1 MRGLFKFLPIVALTL
16 LIGATFVGPN
26 DAASNLSNW
35 AHRLGFGSLPTWFT
49 GGTADN
55 EVIVFAVVAAL
66 IYVVFVWLLPEIFR
80 KKQMVLPNRDHL
92 STVSNPG
99 ASFDASGNS
108 SLEVIRSEVQ
118 GLPGNFVRLKDTSR
132 FLMSDSTYVSI
143 SPYLE
148 FPAPTGELSKLG
160 KNELRPKVAA
170 VAAELRGFSA
180 FTSNSDRE
188 HLRLSAISLFSELL
202 SRIPKIL
209 RKDLRPLHRNGIDA
223 VFETHGRRLD
233 GGLAQCAA
241 AFLEKLIEQI
251 P

>member
-16 LIGATFVGPN
+16 LIGAASVGPD
-26 DAASNLSNW
+26 DAASKLSNW
-35 AHRLGFGSLPTWFT
+35 AHRLGFDSLPPWFT
-49 GGTADN
+49 EKAADN
-55 EVIVFAVVAAL
+55 ELIVLAVVAAL
-66 IYVVFVWLLPEIFR
+66 IYVFFVWLLPAISR
-80 KKQMVLPNRDHL
+80 KKQMALPNRSH
-92 STVSNPG
+92 VSSAPNPG

-108 SLEVIRSEVQ
+108 SAEVIRSELQ
-118 GLPGNFVRLKDTSR
+118 GLPSHFVRLKDSSR
-132 FLMSDSTYVSI
+132 FLMSDSAHINI
-143 SPYLE
+143 SPYLQ

-170 VAAELRGFSA
+170 VAAALRGYSA

-188 HLRLSAISLFSELL
+188 RLRLSAISLFSELL

-209 RKDLRPLHRNGIDA
+209 RKELRPLHRNGIDA
-223 VFETHGRRLD
+223 VFETHGRHLD

>member
-1 MRGLFKFLPIVALTL
+1 MRGLIKLLPIVALIL
-16 LIGATFVGPN
+16 LIGAASVGPN

-35 AHRLGFGSLPTWFT
+35 AHRFGFDSLPPWFT
-49 GGTADN
+49 EKMADN
-55 EVIVFAVVAAL
+55 ELIVFAVVVAL
-66 IYVVFVWLLPEIFR
+66 IYVLFVWVLPVSSR
-80 KKQMVLPNRDHL
+80 KKVRALPNRDHL
-92 STVSNPG
+92 SSASAG

-108 SLEVIRSEVQ
+108 RAELIRSELQV
-118 GLPGNFVRLKDTSR
+118 LSPNFAQLRNTSR
-132 FLMSDSTYVSI
+132 FLISDSAYINI

-170 VAAELRGFSA
+170 VAAELHSYSTFS
-180 FTSNSDRE
+180 SNSERE
-188 HLRLSAISLFSELL
+188 RLRLSAISLFSELL

-209 RKDLRPLHRNGIDA
+209 RKDMRPLHRNGIDA

-233 GGLAQCAA
+233 SGLAQSAA

>member
-1 MRGLFKFLPIVALTL
+1 MRWLFKFLPIVVLAL
-16 LIGATFVGPN
+16 LIGTTFVGPN

-35 AHRLGFGSLPTWFT
+35 AHRLGFDSLPTWFT
-49 GGTADN
+49 EKTADN
-55 EVIVFAVVAAL
+55 KLIVFAVVAAL
-66 IYVVFVWLLPEIFR
+66 IYVFFVWLIPAIFR
-80 KKQMVLPNRDHL
+80 KKQMALPNRDHL
-92 STVSNPG
+92 STTPDPG
-99 ASFDASGNS
+99 TPFDASGNS
-108 SLEVIRSEVQ
+108 GGEVIRSKLQ
-118 GLPGNFVRLKDTSR
+118 GLPSHFVRLKDSSR
-132 FLMSDSTYVSI
+132 FLMSDSAHTNI

-170 VAAELRGFSA
+170 VAAELRGYSA

-188 HLRLSAISLFSELL
+188 RLRLSAISLFGELL

-223 VFETHGRRLD
+223 VFETHGRHLD